1 MRAAFAAASCFVLL
15 CACATTGTPGEPNY
29 AQDAETNLARGN
41 EALESKNY
49 LEAQR
54 YFEYVRNRYPFLEAA
69 REAEL
74 KLADAL
80 FAQGQYIEARDA
92 YQNFIKLNPSWP
104 KVDYA
109 AFRAALTWH
118 KEIPSDFFLLPPAEE
133 KDQVAVRNSLRA
145 MTDFV
150 RRYPKSEY
158 VEEANATIED
168 ARKRLAKH
176 ELYVASFYARRE
188 KWRAVAM
195 RLETV
200 ARDFPNLGFDEEA
213 LFGLYD
219 AYTRL
224 GEKEKAQGALQEI
237 VKRLPGT
244 AAAQRAQALLG
255 NS

>member
-1 MRAAFAAASCFVLL
+1 MRAALAAVTLSALTL
-15 CACATTGTPGEPNY
+15 ACATTGTPGEPNY

-41 EALESKNY
+41 EAMEGKNY

-80 FAQGQYIEARDA
+80 FAQGQFIEARDA
-92 YQNFIKLNPSWP
+92 YQSFIKLNPSWP
-104 KVDYA
+104 RVDYA

-145 MTDFV
+145 MTDFT
-150 RRYPKSEY
+150 RRYPKSEHL
-158 VEEANATIED
+158 EEAKAIVTD
-168 ARKRLAKH
+168 ARTRLAKH

-200 ARDFPNLGFDEEA
+200 AKDFGGLGFDEEA

-224 GEKEKAQGALQEI
+224 GEKERAQAALKEVI
-237 VKRLPGT
+237 NRLPGT

-255 NS
+255 TS